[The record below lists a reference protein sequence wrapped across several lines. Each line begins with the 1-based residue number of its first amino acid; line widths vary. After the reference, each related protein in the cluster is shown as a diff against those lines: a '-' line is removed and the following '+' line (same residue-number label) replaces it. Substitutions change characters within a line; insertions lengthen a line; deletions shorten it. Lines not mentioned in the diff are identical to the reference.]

1 MRVMDKRILSL
12 LQDILKRW
20 GFALRKELLGPN
32 AIGKFLEAGIHRVCN
47 IAGFSAFFKD
57 FD

>member
-1 MRVMDKRILSL
+1 MDKRVLSL
-12 LQDILKRW
+12 LQKILSRW

-32 AIGKFLEAGIHRVCN
+32 AIGKFLEAGIHRVRN
-47 IAGFSAFFKD
+47 IAGFSAFLKD